1 MKDTLVIITYAPA
14 GLGHLRVT
22 DALFHGLPKDTDS
35 EIIGSYDKSIEN
47 IHRFTSIHPV
57 VRKIY
62 EWGQDGPL
70 SFYFTRIYKSVLKG
84 SAETLYKQIIGS
96 INKRSV
102 LPKKVLVVATH
113 FAIAHQLTA
122 IKEKIE
128 KEKNIKIFL
137 IVQVTDD
144 YAHPMWFVE
153 GADLIVVPSHKT
165 KTEFAEIG
173 KKLMLPEV
181 NFAVAPY
188 PISPLL
194 SLPLNTTELT
204 ERLDSTAPNREA
216 FINVSIP
223 VSGAAANLIF
233 YKELIDALGRT
244 SSRFI
249 FHVVSRVAPYTKMFL
264 DDISSKG
271 FVKVHSS
278 GNDRELV
285 DSYDEEFKK
294 EVMSLEITKP
304 SEQAFKALVGAE
316 SRGGV
321 IMFFSEP
328 FGPQEKNNLDFLER
342 HSLIPNMA
350 LNEQLWN
357 LGEITEDLRS
367 QFCGWR
373 GIRLPNNPQ
382 KAANF
387 IWWLLENGIFPQML
401 LCKPGQGKKD
411 PNPDELGSD
420 GVAKFWQIVDN
431 LIKI

>member
-1 MKDTLVIITYAPA
+1 MIFTYAPA

-22 DALFHGLPKDTDS
+22 DALFDGLPKDTDS

-47 IHRFTSIHPV
+47 IHRFTSIHPI

-62 EWGQDGPL
+62 EWGQDGPM
-70 SFYFTRIYKSVLKG
+70 SFIFTRIYKRALK
-84 SAETLYKQIIGS
+84 SNTKTLYKQIVDS
-96 INKRSV
+96 INKRTV
-102 LPKKVLVVATH
+102 IPKKVLVVATH

-128 KEKNIKIFL
+128 KEKNIKIIL
-137 IVQVTDD
+137 VVQVTDD
-144 YAHPMWFVE
+144 YAHPMWYVE

-165 KTEFAEIG
+165 KADFAEIA

-188 PISPLL
+188 PLSPFL
-194 SLPLNTTELT
+194 SLPLSTTELT
-204 ERLDSTAPNREA
+204 ERLDSTAANRDA
-216 FINVSIP
+216 YINVSIP
-223 VSGAAANLIF
+223 VSGAAANLVF
-233 YKELIDALGRT
+233 YKELIEALGRT

-249 FHVVSRVAPYTKMFL
+249 FHVVSRVAPYTLMFL
-264 DDISSKG
+264 DSISEKG

-285 DSYDEEFKK
+285 DSYDKEFEKT
-294 EVMSLEITKP
+294 VMSLEITKP

-321 IMFFSEP
+321 IMFFSEA
-328 FGPQEKNNLDFLER
+328 FGPQEKDNLAFLER
-342 HSLIPNMA
+342 HFLIPNMA
-350 LNEQLWN
+350 LNEELWN
-357 LGEITEDLRS
+357 EPEITQELRS

-373 GIRLPNNPQ
+373 GIRLPKSSQ
-382 KAANF
+382 EAANF

-401 LCKPGQGKKD
+401 LCKPAQGKTD
-411 PNPDELGSD
+411 PNSDELGSD
-420 GVAKFWQIVDN
+420 GVTKFWQIASG
-431 LIKI
+431 LL